1 MSVGWSDAQ
10 VRFLEGGQVWEIVAD
25 EGDGPFA
32 QSVLARISATT
43 TALSLAPT

>member
-32 QSVLARISATT
+32 QSVPGADIGHDHGLVVG
-43 TALSLAPT
+43 PT